1 MSMIKYD
8 GDNRTYI
15 RYKKN
20 GDPHYYVECTST
32 KIDGDGNKR
41 ICSYIG
47 KREDRHK
54 TNVSH
59 GKLHKCVFI
68 IKKQELTLHN
78 FFETEKTNKPENE
91 FSEEGVK
98 QRLAILAGKKKLI
111 N

>member
-1 MSMIKYD
+1 MFSDRKY
-8 GDNRTYI
+8 I
-15 RYKKN
+15 
-20 GDPHYYVECTST
+20 
-32 KIDGDGNKR
+32 
-41 ICSYIG
+41 
-47 KREDRHK
+47 

-98 QRLAILAGKKKLI
+98 QRLAILAGKKTYQLKSWHRMKFIILFNTVFRTEFTFRI
-111 N
+111 RTGQ